1 MGTMH
6 LSDTIS
12 YLDDIQPHLLTM
24 LYAGV
29 GSGKNHFIN
38 QLMTGYT
45 DKRHD
50 GTEVKLDPLYILLIT
65 SRPWLF
71 SGSPQT
77 DRGRPWA
84 SGR

>member
-12 YLDDIQPHLLTM
+12 YLDDIQPNLLTM

-38 QLMTGYT
+38 QLMTG
-45 DKRHD
+45 
-50 GTEVKLDPLYILLIT
+50 
-65 SRPWLF
+65 
-71 SGSPQT
+71 
-77 DRGRPWA
+77 
-84 SGR
+84 